1 MIDPKELRIGNLVL
15 LYNDECAITEIGY
28 KESHLESEHFVTTA
42 IFDIVDPIPITPEWL
57 ERMGIYWDIYW
68 QGRTDGNW
76 VITEGNEHGNWRIAY
91 GKRRN
96 DIIMWNLKYVHQL
109 QNLYFALTGTE
120 LTIHPE

>member
-1 MIDPKELRIGNLVL
+1 MIDPNELRLGNLVRVSDRTL
-15 LYNDECAITEIGY
+15 QVVGVGKHHIGLQGLIPIEEI
-28 KESHLESEHFVTTA
+28 
-42 IFDIVDPIPITPEWL
+42 DPIPITPEWL

-109 QNLYFALTGTE
+109 QNLYFALTGEE
-120 LTIHPE
+120 LTIRPE